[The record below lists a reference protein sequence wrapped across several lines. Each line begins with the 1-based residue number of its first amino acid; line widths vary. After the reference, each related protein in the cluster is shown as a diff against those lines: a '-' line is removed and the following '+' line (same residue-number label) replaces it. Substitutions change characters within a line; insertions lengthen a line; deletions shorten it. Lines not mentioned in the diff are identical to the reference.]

1 MLVLVM
7 GHRLALARALEKL
20 EIPYLLWSE
29 KPVLNKL
36 KAGKVILSEFPT
48 TKEEVLEQI
57 LDGFNITHVIAA
69 VEKSVIP
76 ASNIR
81 LWFKLKRNPHNLILK
96 CTDKYK
102 MKSYLFE
109 KNIPMT
115 EFCSG
120 RKLSQDEIIEKVG
133 WPVIS
138 KPRLSSGG
146 RGIMFLNSKE
156 EMALNKSS
164 QCYYEKA
171 ITGTEGSIESFIH
184 NNKIVFSNITEYFK
198 NGYCNKVPGRYSE
211 EIVEKIKNLNKDV
224 LEALNIKWGMTHLE
238 YYNTETGLYFGEVA
252 LRPPGG
258 HIMDALS
265 MAYNIDS
272 WELFIKVELNLLD
285 NCEVFQKSFSS
296 TVLIHPGEGIIKKIE
311 GVEEVQSLKSIQ
323 KFKLN
328 IKVGDTIGKREGV
341 GQNYG
346 HAFFCNE
353 SSAELDKDLNKFYS
367 KLKIHLV

>member
-1 MLVLVM
+1 M
-7 GHRLALARALEKL
+7 GHRIALSRALEKL
-20 EIPYLLWSE
+20 EIPYILWSE

-36 KAGKVILSEFPT
+36 KADKIILGEFPVS
-48 TKEEVLEQI
+48 KELAVEQI
-57 LDGFNITHVIAA
+57 SVTLDITHVIAA
-69 VEKSVIP
+69 VEKAVIP
-76 ASNIR
+76 GSNIR
-81 LWFKLKRNPHNLILK
+81 LWFKLKRNPHSLILK
-96 CTDKYK
+96 CTDKFK

-120 RKLSQDEIIEKVG
+120 RKLSQEEIIEKVG

-156 EMALNKSS
+156 EMIQNKSS

-171 ITGTEGSIESFIH
+171 ISGTEGSIESFIH
-184 NNKIVFSNITEYFK
+184 NNTIIFSNITEYFK
-198 NGYCNKVPGRYSE
+198 NGYCNKIPGRYSE
-211 EIVEKIKNLNKDV
+211 EIIRKIEELNSNV

-238 YYNTETGLYFGEVA
+238 YYITDSGLYFGEVA

-258 HIMDALS
+258 YIMDALS
-265 MAYNIDS
+265 MAYDIDS
-272 WELFIKVELNLLD
+272 WELFLKVELNLID
-285 NCEVFQKSFSS
+285 NCEVSQRSFSS
-296 TVLIHPGEGIIKKIE
+296 TVLIHPGEGVVKKIE
-311 GVEEVQSLKSIQ
+311 GVEDVKSLKSVQ

-353 SSAELDKDLNKFYS
+353 SSVELDKDLNKFYS
-367 KLKIHLV
+367 KLKIHLA